1 VAIVFGA
8 ALLLR
13 RNAWPKLA
21 NLVLAVPAVPLLL
34 YGFFLLVVVFSGET
48 WN

>member
-1 VAIVFGA
+1 
-8 ALLLR
+8 
-13 RNAWPKLA
+13 LA

-34 YGFFLLVVVFSGET
+34 YGFFLLVVVLSGET